1 MKREIIAHYRSGSE
15 TQKGVPDLRIYGS
28 MIIKYWE
35 LMMIYALVINNTQF
49 TGPVVTFS
57 QI

>member
-1 MKREIIAHYRSGSE
+1 MKREIITHYRSGSE

-28 MIIKYWE
+28 INIKDWE
-35 LMMIYALVINNTQF
+35 LMIMHALVKN
-49 TGPVVTFS
+49 TGPVVNFS